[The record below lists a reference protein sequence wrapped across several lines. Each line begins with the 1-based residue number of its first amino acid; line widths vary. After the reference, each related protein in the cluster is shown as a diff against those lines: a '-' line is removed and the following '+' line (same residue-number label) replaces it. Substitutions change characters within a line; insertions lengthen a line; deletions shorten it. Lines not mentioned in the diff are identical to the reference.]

1 MIVEWIIYFQ
11 SARNKFYIFTIS
23 RVSISILFF
32 HFPIFCITYYIFPLP
47 SGAQLPP
54 ARRVPGPRT
63 TSNSAVQDDGDC
75 YKKWTTKQRRIGRYS
90 LYDLLWWEN
99 TRAGA
104 CVLSSETSARVHRN
118 TWLYPGCV
126 MDHKVQ
132 CLSRQASFALL
143 IHVFNRR
150 GIILVFLDD
159 EAVSELDT
167 HSSCT
172 HHPHI

>member
-1 MIVEWIIYFQ
+1 MLSYLLPGGYPDHAPFKAIYNRII
-11 SARNKFYIFTIS
+11 SMARYTASF
-23 RVSISILFF
+23 
-32 HFPIFCITYYIFPLP
+32 
-47 SGAQLPP
+47 
-54 ARRVPGPRT
+54 PRT
-63 TSNSAVQDDGDC
+63 TSNSAVQDDGDY

-143 IHVFNRR
+143 IHVFNRQ

-159 EAVSELDT
+159 EAVSEINA